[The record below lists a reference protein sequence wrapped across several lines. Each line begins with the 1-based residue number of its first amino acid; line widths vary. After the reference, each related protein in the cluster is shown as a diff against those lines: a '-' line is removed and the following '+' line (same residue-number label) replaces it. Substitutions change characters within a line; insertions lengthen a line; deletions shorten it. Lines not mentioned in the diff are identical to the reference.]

1 MQLNICAPCSL
12 YVNGYWEEK
21 YYLEYYLCL
30 VFSFI
35 LQLGAT
41 WNLKNGL
48 DLFFCCQ
55 WYFLEVCYSFHIIK
69 EVTQLP
75 LVECY
80 NPLSLQLN
88 CNTNKIRLYKI
99 IQNSSQQAIELEIS
113 RKSFICEIYFAYDC
127 TFFWILNN
135 LDVTMFLQFFTVLG
149 WQNITKHK
157 KCF

>member
-1 MQLNICAPCSL
+1 MFSKRKKGSFKLLSINKIEMQLNICAPCSL

-69 EVTQLP
+69 EITKLP

-99 IQNSSQQAIELEIS
+99 IQNSSQQAIEFEIS
-113 RKSFICEIYFAYDC
+113 RKSFYMRDLLCVWLHV
-127 TFFWILNN
+127 FFG
-135 LDVTMFLQFFTVLG
+135 F
-149 WQNITKHK
+149 
-157 KCF
+157 